1 MNFINNPM
9 NVDKSKQT
17 TLQNKVIF
25 SGVGIHNGRAVTISV
40 EPANPNTG
48 IVFERIDIKYN
59 NTIKAIINNTETS
72 KLCSKITN
80 AYGVSVSTIEHLMAA
95 FNGLNIDNALVKL
108 DSSELPALDGSS
120 KEYTNKINKIGIKT
134 QKENRNFLRI
144 LKKISIYENDRYIS
158 VTPADEFSIDVEI
171 NYPNTIVGN
180 DKLLYIH
187 NKTNFIKN
195 ISNARTFAFA
205 EDIQKMRATGLAIGG
220 SLNNAIVVDKHKIV
234 NSTGLR
240 INNEFIKHKTL
251 DCLGDFYLLGM
262 PIIGKVTC
270 FAPGHKIN
278 QNFIKEILKK
288 KTNYKIENG
297 NKYNSFNS
305 YLNQEDT
312 KMQSDKNV
320 YVA

>member
-1 MNFINNPM
+1 MNFINNPLKM
-9 NVDKSKQT
+9 NKSKQT

-25 SGVGIHNGRAVTISV
+25 SGVGIHNGRAVTMSV

-95 FNGLNIDNALVKL
+95 FNGLNIDNALIKL

-120 KEYTNKINKIGIKT
+120 EEYTNKINKIGIKT
-134 QKENRNFLRI
+134 QKENRSFLKI
-144 LKKISIYENDRYIS
+144 LNKISIYENDRYIS

-171 NYPNTIVGN
+171 NYPNTIIGS
-180 DKLLYIH
+180 DKLIYVH

-195 ISNARTFAFA
+195 ISKARTFAFA

-220 SLNNAIVVDKHKIV
+220 SLNNAIVVDKYKIV

-288 KTNYKIENG
+288 KTNYKIENR
-297 NKYNSFNS
+297 NEYNSFNC
-305 YLNQEDT
+305 YLNEEDT
-312 KMQSDKNV
+312 RMQSDKNV

>member
-1 MNFINNPM
+1 MNFINNPLKM
-9 NVDKSKQT
+9 DKSKQT

-25 SGVGIHNGRAVTISV
+25 SGVGIHNGRAVTMSV
-40 EPANPNTG
+40 EPANPDTG
-48 IVFERIDIKYN
+48 IVFERIDIKHN

-95 FNGLNIDNALVKL
+95 FNGLNIDNALIRL

-120 KEYTNKINKIGIKT
+120 EEYTNKINKIGIKT
-134 QKENRNFLRI
+134 QKKNRSFLKI
-144 LKKISIYENDRYIS
+144 LKKISIYENERYIS
-158 VTPADEFSIDVEI
+158 VAPADEFSIDVEI
-171 NYPNTIVGN
+171 NYPNTIIGS

-187 NKTNFIKN
+187 NKINFIKN
-195 ISNARTFAFA
+195 ISKARTFAFA
-205 EDIQKMRATGLAIGG
+205 EDIQKMRATGLAMGG
-220 SLNNAIVVDKHKIV
+220 SLNNAIVVDKYKIV

-305 YLNQEDT
+305 YFNEEDT

>member
-1 MNFINNPM
+1 MNFINNPLKI
-9 NVDKSKQT
+9 DKSKQT

-25 SGVGIHNGRAVTISV
+25 SGVGIHNGRAVTMSV
-40 EPANPNTG
+40 EPANPDTG
-48 IVFERIDIKYN
+48 IVFERIDIKHN

-95 FNGLNIDNALVKL
+95 FNGLNIDNALIRL

-120 KEYTNKINKIGIKT
+120 EEYTNKINKIGIKT
-134 QKENRNFLRI
+134 QKKNRSFLKI

-158 VTPADEFSIDVEI
+158 VAPADEFSIDVEI
-171 NYPNTIVGN
+171 NYPNTIIGS

-187 NKTNFIKN
+187 NKINFIKN
-195 ISNARTFAFA
+195 ISKARTFAFA
-205 EDIQKMRATGLAIGG
+205 EDIQKMRATGLAMGG
-220 SLNNAIVVDKHKIV
+220 SLNNAIVVDKYKIV

-305 YLNQEDT
+305 YFNEEDT

>member
-1 MNFINNPM
+1 MNFINNPLKI
-9 NVDKSKQT
+9 DKSKQT

-25 SGVGIHNGRAVTISV
+25 SGVGIHNGRAVTMSV
-40 EPANPNTG
+40 EPANPDTG
-48 IVFERIDIKYN
+48 IVFERIDIKHN

-95 FNGLNIDNALVKL
+95 FNGLNIDNALIRL

-120 KEYTNKINKIGIKT
+120 EEYTNKINKIGIKT
-134 QKENRNFLRI
+134 QKKNRSFLKI
-144 LKKISIYENDRYIS
+144 LKKISIYENERYIS
-158 VTPADEFSIDVEI
+158 VAPADEFSIDVEI
-171 NYPNTIVGN
+171 NYPNTIIGS

-187 NKTNFIKN
+187 NKINFIKN
-195 ISNARTFAFA
+195 ISKARTFAFA
-205 EDIQKMRATGLAIGG
+205 EDIQKMRATGLAMGG
-220 SLNNAIVVDKHKIV
+220 SLNNAIVVDKYKIV

-305 YLNQEDT
+305 YFNEEDT

>member
-1 MNFINNPM
+1 MNFINNSLKM
-9 NVDKSKQT
+9 DKSKQT

-25 SGVGIHNGRAVTISV
+25 SGVGIHNGRAVTMSV
-40 EPANPNTG
+40 EPANPDTG
-48 IVFERIDIKYN
+48 IVFERIDIKHN

-95 FNGLNIDNALVKL
+95 FNGLNIDNALIRL

-120 KEYTNKINKIGIKT
+120 EEYTNKINKIGIKT
-134 QKENRNFLRI
+134 QKKNRSFLKI
-144 LKKISIYENDRYIS
+144 LKKISIYENERYIS
-158 VTPADEFSIDVEI
+158 VAPADEFSIDVEI
-171 NYPNTIVGN
+171 NYPNTIIGS

-187 NKTNFIKN
+187 NKINFIKN
-195 ISNARTFAFA
+195 ISKARTFAFA
-205 EDIQKMRATGLAIGG
+205 EDIQKMRATGLAMGG
-220 SLNNAIVVDKHKIV
+220 SLNNAIVVDKYKIV

-305 YLNQEDT
+305 YFNEEDT

>member
-1 MNFINNPM
+1 MNFINNPLKM
-9 NVDKSKQT
+9 NKSKQT

-25 SGVGIHNGRAVTISV
+25 SGVGIQNGRAVTMSV
-40 EPANPNTG
+40 EPASPNTG

-59 NTIKAIINNTETS
+59 NTIKALINNTETS

-95 FNGLNIDNALVKL
+95 FNGLNIDNALIKL

-120 KEYTNKINKIGIKT
+120 EEYTNKINKIGIKT
-134 QKENRNFLRI
+134 QKENRSFLKI

-158 VTPADEFSIDVEI
+158 VTPADEFSIEVEI
-171 NYPNTIVGN
+171 NYPNTIIGS
-180 DKLLYIH
+180 DKLFYVH
-187 NKTNFIKN
+187 NKTNFVKN
-195 ISNARTFAFA
+195 ISKARTFAFA
-205 EDIQKMRATGLAIGG
+205 EDIQKMRATGLAMGG
-220 SLNNAIVVDKHKIV
+220 SLNNAIVVDKYKIV

-288 KTNYKIENG
+288 KTNYKIENR
-297 NKYNSFNS
+297 NEYNSFNC
-305 YLNQEDT
+305 YLNEEDT
-312 KMQSDKNV
+312 RMQSDKNV
-320 YVA
+320 YVT